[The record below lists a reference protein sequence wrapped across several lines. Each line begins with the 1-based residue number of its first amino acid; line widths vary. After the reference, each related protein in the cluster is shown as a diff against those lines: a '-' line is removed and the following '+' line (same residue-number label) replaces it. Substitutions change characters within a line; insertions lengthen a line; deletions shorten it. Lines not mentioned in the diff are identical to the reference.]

1 MDYTFL
7 LALVIL
13 ADWERRR
20 AALDAHLDD
29 FDGGQV
35 ADDCGQADVVDV
47 GLGDDD
53 CEWLVVDLPRWKSKN
68 DWYLKLNCSSLI

>member
-1 MDYTFL
+1 M
-7 LALVIL
+7 IL

-53 CEWLVVDLPRWKSKN
+53 CE
-68 DWYLKLNCSSLI
+68 